1 MPEMKATRDAF
12 GEALVELGRENS
24 SIVVLSGD
32 LEDATRAE
40 YFKKEF
46 PDRFFNLGIAE
57 QDVLGTAAG
66 MSIDGLIPFACS
78 FAVFLTNRAYDFLR
92 ITICYN
98 NRNVK
103 VIGSHGGLSVG
114 EDGATAQCLEDFA
127 IIKIG
132 RASCRE
138 RV

>member
-46 PDRFFNLGIAE
+46 PDRFFILGISE
-57 QDVLGTAAG
+57 QDVLVTAAG
-66 MSIDGLIPFACS
+66 ISIDGLIPFACP
-78 FAVFLTNRAYDFLR
+78 FAAFLTNRA
-92 ITICYN
+92 
-98 NRNVK
+98 
-103 VIGSHGGLSVG
+103 
-114 EDGATAQCLEDFA
+114 
-127 IIKIG
+127 
-132 RASCRE
+132 
-138 RV
+138 